1 MRLYH
6 CGTRLVEEL
15 VSLLEVMLGPPSQS
29 CPPPVWNCSR
39 GRLHCVTSRVFI
51 FYWDSFLNA
60 TDTPELGEKH
70 KDIERYFS
78 MDKLWVILTLAGL
91 LTSGAESFKISEKEY
106 ENIDRMLEVGV
117 QIFLNCLD
125 KVKEAT
131 EKLVKED
138 MLRTNR
144 IAIQD
149 NWNSFRETANS
160 ISVEERGKG
169 VQDDLIVAART
180 VRRLVLHYKDD
191 VKKIFHK
198 VIMEQ
203 NVQLYLPVVNMFK
216 GTIERAKV
224 NEIWGNL
231 VSNYLPGA
239 PSIESEPLEFL
250 CYLLS
255 TSTVETYIVKVLKFG
270 VEVISEIKKIDFDK
284 VTERMRTIFKGVGE
298 KCKEFERIE
307 REKEKDDFL
316 VMVSVTSRVF
326 IFYWDSFLNAT
337 DTPELGEKYEDIK
350 RKLMDLKFD
359 EELKEALKP
368 LMESETLNDIL
379 RLHFEFAAEFYFIG
393 FSPLITLLI
402 TAPERFVR
410 TVRVVGMSAVIHAYT
425 IYEQLSER
433 GLFSEMKRLYFRAV
447 DIGIALAGNE
457 VSQYFRET
465 YFEKWKSFREELN
478 KLVNEER
485 QKSHIL
491 LPQLRAIARML
502 IAKFEELVDKV
513 NADFD
518 DDTVQQLSTKWSNI
532 KEKCI
537 KKLLTS
543 GALTQDQLEEA
554 QRIFQ
559 EDAFGFYDKYLEF
572 TKTMDP
578 QRVEATL
585 KALVKMLVLGVN
597 FIYSPLAQAWE
608 FLLI

>member
-1 MRLYH
+1 
-6 CGTRLVEEL
+6 
-15 VSLLEVMLGPPSQS
+15 
-29 CPPPVWNCSR
+29 
-39 GRLHCVTSRVFI
+39 
-51 FYWDSFLNA
+51 
-60 TDTPELGEKH
+60 
-70 KDIERYFS
+70 

-191 VKKIFHK
+191 VKKIFHT

-284 VTERMRTIFKGVGE
+284 VTERVRTIFKGVGE

-393 FSPLITLLI
+393 FSPLITLFI

-457 VSQYFRET
+457 VFQYFRET

-485 QKSHIL
+485 RKSHIL
-491 LPQLRAIARML
+491 LPQVRAIARML
-502 IAKFEELVDKV
+502 ISKFEELVDKV

-518 DDTVQQLSTKWSNI
+518 DDTVQQMSTKWSNI

-559 EDAFGFYDKYLEF
+559 EDAFGFYNKYLEF